1 MNPRL
6 LSTAHLSITFSAALY
21 AALAAAGL
29 VTPTFGANKTWTGTT
44 SNDASLGTNW
54 GGTAPVSGTDWLSFS
69 TAPANNTPT
78 FASDFT
84 AVGTN
89 AATPVINY
97 TVTAGSF
104 TLGGAGLL
112 TIDAKN
118 SAAGNGFTLIQSAS
132 AATQT
137 INNDLVISNTGTNIA
152 NYNAIR
158 SSLGTLNLGKITDST
173 GKVAFQATGAAAN
186 INIASL
192 SSVSPVVSSNNV
204 GTVTITDASLVTGTF
219 QHQAGTLVL
228 GSSLAAGSGNTLM
241 LSVNNSKSSTVKIL
255 NGVNFSNNI
264 VNNPASGASTQTLGL
279 DSGTATFSGTVAS
292 NSAFTTSMIL
302 NAGTGATLNMTGV
315 ISGSRPMIKEGAGT
329 VTLSANNTLTGATRS
344 ANGTLLLTSSLALQS
359 STVDMNAADSGAVS
373 FGPSLTAATFGA
385 LTGSRNLSLLNTNGT
400 PAAVTLSVG
409 NNTAT
414 SYTYTGVLSGGN
426 LYKIGGG
433 AGTFTLDPGTG
444 VSVSL
449 NSLSANAGGALILKS
464 GNIGTTGI
472 DPGQA
477 PYVMGAGARGGTLTV
492 DGAALTVG
500 GSRRF
505 VIGAATS
512 GTGNLLSG
520 SITADQVVIGHNG
533 AATMT
538 QSGGTLTTNSLYHQD
553 GGNATY
559 TLTGGTLITQSI
571 WNQTLGAQTFT
582 LNLNGGTLQAR
593 AGTTNLIR
601 TQGAGTSQI
610 SVLLGTGN
618 TQIDTSLSSATI
630 ARPMGDMSGQAGTFT
645 KIGANTLTLSQAN
658 TYTGTTTVS
667 AGMLYVTGALSNS
680 TVTVEA
686 NGTIGRNGATTGGL
700 GNGLTIQAGG
710 NLDLTGA
717 TLGANSLGIL
727 GITAGDL
734 TLGNLAFTDLIG
746 WDYAAAALG
755 TYELIEGNFTVNFGS
770 TAFISPATAYD
781 FGNGKFGYFTSGSLN
796 AVIIPEP
803 NVAALIGA
811 LGGILLLR
819 RRR

>member
-1 MNPRL
+1 MKPRPP
-6 LSTAHLSITFSAALY
+6 STARLSFP
-21 AALAAAGL
+21 LAAAIAAFSL
-29 VTPTFGANKTWTGTT
+29 VTPIFGAIKTWSGNT

-54 GGTAPVSGTDWLSFS
+54 VGNVAPVSGADWLSFS
-69 TAPANNTPT
+69 TDPTNKAPS

-84 AVGTN
+84 AVGN
-89 AATPVINY
+89 VAATPIINF
-97 TVTAGSF
+97 TNTAGSF
-104 TLGGAGLL
+104 TLGGAGVL

-118 SAAGNGFTLIQSAS
+118 SAAGLGFTLIQSAS

-137 INNDLVISNTGTNIA
+137 INNDLVLTNTGTNTTQF
-152 NYNAIR
+152 NAIR
-158 SSLGTLNLGKITDST
+158 SSAGTLNLGSVTDNT
-173 GKVAFQATGAAAN
+173 GKLSFQATGAAAN
-186 INIASL
+186 INVA
-192 SSVSPVVSSNNV
+192 SVSAVGPLVASNNV
-204 GTVTITDASLVTGTF
+204 GTVTITDASLITGLF
-219 QHQAGTLVL
+219 QIQSGTVVL
-228 GSSLAAGSGNTLM
+228 GSSLAAGAGNTIR
-241 LSVNNSKSSTVKIL
+241 LSSNAATSSTLKIL
-255 NGVNFSNNI
+255 DGVNFSNNI
-264 VNNPASGASTQTLGL
+264 INNPTSGAATQTLGL

-292 NSAFTTSMIL
+292 NSANTTALIL

-315 ISGSRPMIKEGAGT
+315 ISGVRPMIKEGAGT

-444 VSVSL
+444 GSVSL

-492 DGAALTVG
+492 DGANLTVG

-505 VIGAATS
+505 VIGAAAS
-512 GTGNLLSG
+512 GTGNLISG
-520 SITADQVVIGHNG
+520 SITAPVVYIGHNG
-533 AATMT
+533 VATMT
-538 QSGGTLTTNSLYHQD
+538 QSGGTLTTDTLAHID
-553 GGNATY
+553 GGSGTY
-559 TLTGGTLITQSI
+559 TLTGGTLIAQTIYNS
-571 WNQTLGAQTFT
+571 TLGANAFT

-601 TQGAGTSQI
+601 TEGNGTTQI

-618 TQIDTSLSSATI
+618 TQIDTSVSNATI

-645 KIGANTLTLSQAN
+645 KTGANTLTLTEAN

-667 AGMLYVTGALSNS
+667 AGTLYVTGALSNS
-680 TVTVEA
+680 AVTVEA
-686 NGTIGRNGATTGGL
+686 NGAIGRNGATTGGL

-717 TLGANSLGIL
+717 TLGTNSSGIL

-734 TLGNLAFTDLIG
+734 TLDNLAFTDLVG
-746 WDYAAAALG
+746 WDYANAAFG
-755 TYELIEGNFTVNFGS
+755 TYELIGGNFTVNFGS
-770 TAFISPATAYD
+770 TASISPETAYD